1 MPRSLSPGLAGAT
14 SVVIALWL
22 VSASGQDPAPPSELA
37 HPLRLTRET
46 VVARLQALRE
56 HRPHVPGEAIVKFR
70 AGAGARAQT
79 LALRSLRG
87 GGQVASA
94 PMGNLRLV
102 RAPEEPNAEL
112 MAEMLRRQPEVEW
125 AEPNYVLRLHSAPND
140 TSYVRQ
146 WNMDAIQM
154 PSAWDINPGGSSSVT
169 VAVLDSG
176 IVTATRSF
184 PFSLWR
190 GAGFA
195 SVTIPFVQNPD
206 LSASRVTKAMDFAF
220 WDGPVLDMVGH
231 GTHVAGTILQET
243 NNGLGL
249 AGIAYHTNLMPLKV
263 CIGYWEIQIVQAALN
278 IPGYVDPDSG
288 GCFLSELVDAI
299 RYAADNGAH
308 VINMSLGGPEQ
319 SIALRD
325 AIRYAV
331 GKGTFVAMSAGN
343 GFETGNAVE
352 YPSGYGPEIDGA
364 MSVAAVGRSL
374 SRAYY
379 SSTGSQVEIA
389 APGGDV
395 RAGGL
400 PGTIYQVGLFNS
412 DFTPGPSTT
421 PRFDRYYDKPLQ
433 GTSMAAPH
441 VAGVAALLYSQ
452 GVRNPAAI
460 EAALKKFAEDLGPQG
475 RDDQYGYG
483 LVDARAALRGLGAA
497 R

>member
-1 MPRSLSPGLAGAT
+1 MARSLSPALAGAT
-14 SVVIALWL
+14 AVVVSMWL
-22 VSASGQDPAPPSELA
+22 VSARAQDPAPPADLA
-37 HPLRLTRET
+37 HPLRLTREAA
-46 VVARLQALRE
+46 VARLQAISE
-56 HRPHVPGEAIVKFR
+56 HRSSVPGEAIVKFR
-70 AGAGARAQT
+70 DGAGARAQT

-87 GGQVASA
+87 DARLAGA

-102 RAPEEPNAEL
+102 RAPDEPSGEL
-112 MAEMLRRQPEVEW
+112 LAEMLRRQPEVEW

-140 TSYVRQ
+140 TSYSRQ

-176 IVTATRSF
+176 LVTTNQSF
-184 PFSLWR
+184 AFSLWR
-190 GAGFA
+190 GTAFA
-195 SVTIPFVQNPD
+195 RVAIPFAQNPD
-206 LSASRVTKAMDFAF
+206 LSASRVTNAVDFVF
-220 WDGPVLDMVGH
+220 WNGPVLDMEGH

-288 GCFLSELVDAI
+288 GCFLTDLIDAI
-299 RYAADNGAH
+299 RYAADNGAN

-319 SIALRD
+319 SAGLRD
-325 AIRYAV
+325 AIQYAV
-331 GKGTFVAMSAGN
+331 GKGAFVAMSAGN
-343 GFETGNAVE
+343 AFESGNAVE
-352 YPSGYGPEIDGA
+352 YPSGYAPEIDGA

-379 SSTGSQVEIA
+379 SSTGSHVEIA

-400 PGTIYQVGLFNS
+400 PGTIYQVGLFDS

-421 PRFDRYYDKPLQ
+421 PRFDRYYDKPAQ

-452 GVRNPAAI
+452 GIRNPAAI
-460 EAALKKFAEDLGPQG
+460 EAALKKFAQDLGPGG

-483 LVDARAALRGLGAA
+483 LVDARAALRGLGVA